1 MKTALRLFC
10 MLALLLAALATIAL
24 VGALQWL
31 STQDSIRL
39 IIDGEPVRLQLSQDV
54 GWVPL
59 TAAIALAMLLLFL
72 IVPLVVVLAFAL
84 GATAALLS
92 LAAALSPMLLL
103 GALAWWI
110 IKRSGQTSPGGNPG
124 VAHS

>member
-1 MKTALRLFC
+1 MKTLLRLFC
-10 MLALLLAALATIAL
+10 LLALLLAALATIAL

-31 STQDSIRL
+31 STQDTIRL

-72 IVPLVVVLAFAL
+72 IVPLVVVLAVAF
-84 GATAALLS
+84 GAAAALLS

-110 IKRSGQTSPGGNPG
+110 VKRSTQASPGAKPG
-124 VAHS
+124 AAHS

>member
-1 MKTALRLFC
+1 MALPTRTA
-10 MLALLLAALATIAL
+10 
-24 VGALQWL
+24 
-31 STQDSIRL
+31 
-39 IIDGEPVRLQLSQDV
+39 VRRIV
-54 GWVPL
+54 
-59 TAAIALAMLLLFL
+59 AIALAMLLLFL
-72 IVPLVVVLAFAL
+72 IVPLVVVLALAL

-110 IKRSGQTSPGGNPG
+110 IKRSGLTSPGGNPG

>member
-10 MLALLLAALATIAL
+10 LLALLLAALATIAL

-31 STQDSIRL
+31 STQDTIRL
-39 IIDGEPVRLQLSQDV
+39 IIDGEPVRQQLSQDV

-59 TAAIALAMLLLFL
+59 TAAIALAMLLVFL
-72 IVPLVVVLAFAL
+72 IVPLVVVLAVAFS
-84 GATAALLS
+84 ATAALLS

-103 GALAWWI
+103 GALAWWVF
-110 IKRSGQTSPGGNPG
+110 KRSNQPSPGANAG